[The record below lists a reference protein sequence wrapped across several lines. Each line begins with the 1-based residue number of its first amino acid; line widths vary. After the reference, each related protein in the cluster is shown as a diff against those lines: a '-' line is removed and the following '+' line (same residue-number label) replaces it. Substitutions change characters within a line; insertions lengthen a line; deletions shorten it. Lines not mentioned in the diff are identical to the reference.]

1 MKIIS
6 INEVIFTS
14 AVPKSIG
21 PGMMKWLRKDLKA
34 TYGEEFIEY
43 IYEINCAQPASGEK
57 AFDAMGATKGFG

>member
-1 MKIIS
+1 
-6 INEVIFTS
+6 
-14 AVPKSIG
+14 
-21 PGMMKWLRKDLKA
+21 MMKWLRKDLKA